1 MAQGPAQKLIL
12 QNAPL
17 EAKIFQKWTASSSE
31 VLPPPTLSLGPSPP
45 TLLLSPQKFPNSS
58 ASSSAPSSFAVANPD
73 HFRRLISLGGMGRSK
88 RSSSAASSLPED
100 PLVEIL
106 SRVPGKSLCRF
117 KCVSKAWYGLIADLL
132 RHKKLPETLEG
143 FFFFVSDRCDGD
155 SGSADGDAEDSG
167 GDGGDDD
174 DNNFRRRAYGYF
186 ADVLGRSV
194 RPVESCF
201 PFLSE
206 VRVPG
211 IENIR
216 LLHHCNGLL
225 LFGYI
230 QEPEESLNYI
240 VSNPAT
246 QQWVAV
252 PSSDGNQSSLTH
264 GTLSSLIFD
273 PAASSYFHLVQ
284 IKDEEE
290 IPVQVY
296 SSKSG
301 VWSCVGREWKPE
313 WGCDDLYI
321 APDPCG
327 AYVNGMLYVVLYGIM
342 DRIAEMDVEGNT
354 RKTIPVPLQEE
365 DEEEENGFWQ
375 FTDYVGQSQGRLHCI
390 YHADQSYLEEHP
402 PEKRSYEL
410 FIWVLE
416 DFETQQWVL
425 KDTVSFLHLFGKRIC
440 RIFKDYNVVAIH
452 PDHNLV
458 YLVQHCNRKL
468 ISYNMDTKEVRH
480 LCTLEQGYRCI
491 TPYVPCFSELSKLE
505 I

>member
-1 MAQGPAQKLIL
+1 MDSL
-12 QNAPL
+12 
-17 EAKIFQKWTASSSE
+17 FVRS
-31 VLPPPTLSLGPSPP
+31 PTSP
-45 TLLLSPQKFPNSS
+45 TFSPQKFPNSS
-58 ASSSAPSSFAVANPD
+58 ASSSAPASFAVANPD
-73 HFRRLISLGGMGRSK
+73 HFRRLISLAGMGCSK

-132 RHKKLPETLEG
+132 RRKKLPEALEG
-143 FFFFVSDRCDGD
+143 FFFVSHSCGD
-155 SGSADGDAEDSG
+155 NSGSVDGDA
-167 GDGGDDD
+167 DDLQS
-174 DNNFRRRAYGYF
+174 RAYGYF

-194 RPVESCF
+194 RPVDSCF
-201 PFLSE
+201 PFLAE

-252 PSSDGNQSSLTH
+252 PSSDGKRSSLII
-264 GTLSSLIFD
+264 GTFSYLIFD
-273 PAASSYFHLVQ
+273 PAVSSHFHLVQ
-284 IKDEEE
+284 IKDEVD

-301 VWSCVGREWKPE
+301 VWRPDGREWKSE
-313 WGCDDLYI
+313 SGGYFYI
-321 APDPCG
+321 QPGLHG
-327 AYVNGMLYVVLYGIM
+327 AYINGLLYAVLYEGL
-342 DRIAEMDVEGNT
+342 DEIAEMDVERNT
-354 RKTIPVPLQEE
+354 RKTIPVPLR
-365 DEEEENGFWQ
+365 EEEKYFCT

-390 YHADQSYLEEHP
+390 YHADQSFFDELP

-416 DFETQQWVL
+416 DFE
-425 KDTVSFLHLFGKRIC
+425 
-440 RIFKDYNVVAIH
+440 
-452 PDHNLV
+452 HN
-458 YLVQHCNRKL
+458 NG
-468 ISYNMDTKEVRH
+468 S
-480 LCTLEQGYRCI
+480 
-491 TPYVPCFSELSKLE
+491 
-505 I
+505 

>member
-1 MAQGPAQKLIL
+1 
-12 QNAPL
+12 
-17 EAKIFQKWTASSSE
+17 
-31 VLPPPTLSLGPSPP
+31 
-45 TLLLSPQKFPNSS
+45 
-58 ASSSAPSSFAVANPD
+58 
-73 HFRRLISLGGMGRSK
+73 MGCSK

-132 RHKKLPETLEG
+132 RRKKLPETLEG
-143 FFFFVSDRCDGD
+143 FFFVAAATIPAVPMTRATATTS
-155 SGSADGDAEDSG
+155 
-167 GDGGDDD
+167 
-174 DNNFRRRAYGYF
+174 NVKAYGYF

-206 VRVPG
+206 ARVPG

-230 QEPEESLNYI
+230 QEPDKSLNYI

-252 PSSDGNQSSLTH
+252 PSSDGKRSSLTH

-273 PAASSYFHLVQ
+273 PAVSSHFHLVQ
-284 IKDEEE
+284 IKDEEDM
-290 IPVQVY
+290 PVQVY

-301 VWSCVGREWKPE
+301 VWTCVGREWKPE
-313 WGCDDLYI
+313 WECDDLYI
-321 APDPCG
+321 APGPCG
-327 AYVNGMLYVVLYGIM
+327 AYVNGMLYVVLYGGM
-342 DRIAEMDVEGNT
+342 DWIAEMDVEGNT
-354 RKTIPVPLQEE
+354 RKTIRVPLREE
-365 DEEEENGFWQ
+365 YEEEGEFWPC
-375 FTDYVGQSQGRLHCI
+375 TDYVGQSQGRLHCI
-390 YHADQSYLEEHP
+390 YHADQSYPEELP
-402 PEKRSYEL
+402 PEKQSYEL

-416 DFETQQWVL
+416 DVETQQWVL
-425 KDTVSFLHLFGKRIC
+425 KDTVSFSHLFGKRIC
-440 RIFKDYNVVAIH
+440 DIFSDYNVVAIH
-452 PDHNLV
+452 PYHNLV

-480 LCTLEQGYRCI
+480 LCTLAHGYRGI